1 MTAVQNLLER
11 TIAELKNAGLNPYF
25 INGYHEPDEHK
36 HPEGIQLNV
45 KETFR
50 VNNTLEKN
58 LENVT
63 VTIEVT
69 NWTNEGTWATGKCVA
84 KIKVPKD
91 ASDKV
96 IKNRV
101 AKVLEYYK

>member
-25 INGYHEPDEHK
+25 INGYHEPDERER
-36 HPEGIQLNV
+36 PEGIELNV

-63 VTIEVT
+63 VTIEVA
-69 NWTNEGTWATGKCVA
+69 NWTNDGAFGIGHRVA

-101 AKVLEYYK
+101 AKVLEYYN